1 MSFIIKR
8 INPRSF
14 WHFQIIGFAIF
25 YFADLLMIFTT
36 KSGTN
41 YQVIAEA
48 TEIPTFFIISLGLRQ
63 IYKKIAYFKIPIP
76 KLLIIILS
84 CSLCSTVI
92 WYFIITNINW
102 RILDPSTLAN
112 FLDFRKAFNWVMT
125 IFPVHLG
132 WSILYFGIKIWIDW
146 DNERLRAE
154 KASILAQKAQLQL
167 LRYQVNPHFLFNSLN
182 SIRALVDEDQ
192 HNAKLMITELS
203 EFLRY
208 SLMSKNLYE
217 IKLKDEIGAISHYIS
232 IEKKRYEEKLE
243 IEFDIDPEI
252 ECVPVLGFLI
262 HPLVENA
269 VKYGMQTSAMPLKI
283 TIRAKRLNGRLKI
296 EVINSGNWVKD
307 RHREKVSGTG
317 TGLENVRARL
327 ENAFKHDY
335 SMRINEKKDSV
346 SIELEMPINSDC
358 KKD

>member
-1 MSFIIKR
+1 
-8 INPRSF
+8 
-14 WHFQIIGFAIF
+14 
-25 YFADLLMIFTT
+25 
-36 KSGTN
+36 
-41 YQVIAEA
+41 
-48 TEIPTFFIISLGLRQ
+48 
-63 IYKKIAYFKIPIP
+63 
-76 KLLIIILS
+76 
-84 CSLCSTVI
+84 
-92 WYFIITNINW
+92 
-102 RILDPSTLAN
+102 
-112 FLDFRKAFNWVMT
+112 MT

-252 ECVPVLGFLI
+252 ECVPILGFLI

-358 KKD
+358 RKD